1 MEKVYWTMRN
11 GNKISVDDM
20 DITHLRNTLKM
31 IIRNSEKAI
40 ETIKTASAPAR
51 ERFDVRGEIAREQIE
66 NEMLNE
72 LMGDDLDEWYG
83 C

>member
-1 MEKVYWTMRN
+1 MGQVYWTMRN

-31 IIRNSEKAI
+31 IIRNSEKA
-40 ETIKTASAPAR
+40 KAKAPVR
-51 ERFDVRGEIAREQIE
+51 EVFEVRGEIAREMIE
-66 NEMLNE
+66 QGMLDE
-72 LMGDDLDEWYG
+72 LMGDELDEWYG

>member
-1 MEKVYWTMRN
+1 MTVYWTMRN
-11 GNKISVDDM
+11 GNKISVDNM

-31 IIRNSEKAI
+31 IIKNSERAKA
-40 ETIKTASAPAR
+40 KVPVR
-51 ERFDVRGEIAREQIE
+51 ERFEVRGEIAREQIE

-72 LMGDDLDEWYG
+72 LMGDELDEWYG

>member
-1 MEKVYWTMRN
+1 MGVYWTMRN

-31 IIRNSEKAI
+31 IIKNSEKA
-40 ETIKTASAPAR
+40 KATAPVR
-51 ERFDVRGEIAREQIE
+51 NVFEVRGEIAREMIE

-72 LMGDDLDEWYG
+72 LMGDELDEWYG